1 MMKIASSKQSA
12 VSSKQRAVSSQQS
25 AVSSKQSAVSSQK
38 EIGDRKEVK
47 ERPGKAPVV
56 MKQLTAHGSPLA
68 NKKIRGAQVRKAS
81 SIPQH
86 GKKI

>member
-1 MMKIASSKQSA
+1 MMKIASSKQRA
-12 VSSKQRAVSSQQS
+12 VSSKQSAVSSQQS

-56 MKQLTAHGSPLA
+56 MKQLTAHGSPLT